1 MQEVNNTSA
10 LEEQLYYIGECKK
23 FLEKKTK
30 EIGRPLYA
38 CVHTF
43 GCQMNAR
50 DSEKLLGVLKEIGYL
65 ETEDEDK
72 SDFVIYNTCTVRE
85 NANLKVY
92 GRLGHLKNVK
102 RKNPHMLIAM
112 CGCMMQEP
120 DVVEKIRDSYKFVD
134 IVFGTFNI
142 YAMAK
147 LIYNRITSGS
157 QVIDIWEKTKDI
169 VEELPTERKFPFKCV
184 NIRLNPVLI
193 LCTAVIISVLTVSC
207 LMYEEER

>member
-102 RKNPHMLIAM
+102 RKNPNMLIAM

-134 IVFGTFNI
+134 IVLVH
-142 YAMAK
+142 
-147 LIYNRITSGS
+147 LIYMQWQSLYITELHQEARLLIYGKRQRILLRNFLQKESS
-157 QVIDIWEKTKDI
+157 HSNQ
-169 VEELPTERKFPFKCV
+169 
-184 NIRLNPVLI
+184 VLI
-193 LCTAVIISVLTVSC
+193 LCTAVIISVLTVLC

>member
-134 IVFGTFNI
+134 IVLVH
-142 YAMAK
+142 
-147 LIYNRITSGS
+147 LIYMQWQSLYITELHQEARLLIYGKRQRILLRSFLQKES
-157 QVIDIWEKTKDI
+157 SHSNQ
-169 VEELPTERKFPFKCV
+169 
-184 NIRLNPVLI
+184 VLI
-193 LCTAVIISVLTVSC
+193 LCTAVIISVLTVLC

>member
-23 FLEKKTK
+23 LLEKKTK

-92 GRLGHLKNVK
+92 
-102 RKNPHMLIAM
+102 
-112 CGCMMQEP
+112 
-120 DVVEKIRDSYKFVD
+120 
-134 IVFGTFNI
+134 
-142 YAMAK
+142 
-147 LIYNRITSGS
+147 
-157 QVIDIWEKTKDI
+157 
-169 VEELPTERKFPFKCV
+169 
-184 NIRLNPVLI
+184 
-193 LCTAVIISVLTVSC
+193 
-207 LMYEEER
+207 

>member
-134 IVFGTFNI
+134 IVLVH
-142 YAMAK
+142 
-147 LIYNRITSGS
+147 LIYMQWQSLYITELHQEARLLISGKRQRILLRSFLQKES
-157 QVIDIWEKTKDI
+157 SHSNQ
-169 VEELPTERKFPFKCV
+169 
-184 NIRLNPVLI
+184 VLI

>member
-85 NANLKVY
+85 MPTL
-92 GRLGHLKNVK
+92 RF
-102 RKNPHMLIAM
+102 M
-112 CGCMMQEP
+112 
-120 DVVEKIRDSYKFVD
+120 DVLVILRMSKERIPICLLRCVD
-134 IVFGTFNI
+134 V
-142 YAMAK
+142 
-147 LIYNRITSGS
+147 
-157 QVIDIWEKTKDI
+157 
-169 VEELPTERKFPFKCV
+169 
-184 NIRLNPVLI
+184 
-193 LCTAVIISVLTVSC
+193 
-207 LMYEEER
+207 

>member
-102 RKNPHMLIAM
+102 RKNPNMLIAM

-120 DVVEKIRDSYKFVD
+120 DVV
-134 IVFGTFNI
+134 
-142 YAMAK
+142 
-147 LIYNRITSGS
+147 
-157 QVIDIWEKTKDI
+157 
-169 VEELPTERKFPFKCV
+169 
-184 NIRLNPVLI
+184 
-193 LCTAVIISVLTVSC
+193 
-207 LMYEEER
+207 

>member
-134 IVFGTFNI
+134 CS
-142 YAMAK
+142 YH
-147 LIYNRITSGS
+147 
-157 QVIDIWEKTKDI
+157 
-169 VEELPTERKFPFKCV
+169 
-184 NIRLNPVLI
+184 RLSLD
-193 LCTAVIISVLTVSC
+193 
-207 LMYEEER
+207 

>member
-23 FLEKKTK
+23 FLKKKTK

-147 LIYNRITSGS
+147 LIYNRHQEARLLISGKRQRILLRS
-157 QVIDIWEKTKDI
+157 FLQKESSHS
-169 VEELPTERKFPFKCV
+169 
-184 NIRLNPVLI
+184 NQVLI
-193 LCTAVIISVLTVSC
+193 LCTVVIISVLTVSC

>member
-147 LIYNRITSGS
+147 LIYNRIHQEARLLISGKRQRILLRS
-157 QVIDIWEKTKDI
+157 FLQKESSHS
-169 VEELPTERKFPFKCV
+169 
-184 NIRLNPVLI
+184 NQVLI

>member
-134 IVFGTFNI
+134 IVLVH
-142 YAMAK
+142 
-147 LIYNRITSGS
+147 LIYMQWQSLYITELHQEVRLLISGKRQRILLRSFLQKES
-157 QVIDIWEKTKDI
+157 SHSNQ
-169 VEELPTERKFPFKCV
+169 
-184 NIRLNPVLI
+184 VLI

>member
-120 DVVEKIRDSYKFVD
+120 DVVEKITELHQEARL
-134 IVFGTFNI
+134 
-142 YAMAK
+142 
-147 LIYNRITSGS
+147 LISGKRQRILLRSFLQKES
-157 QVIDIWEKTKDI
+157 SHSNQ
-169 VEELPTERKFPFKCV
+169 
-184 NIRLNPVLI
+184 VLI

>member
-23 FLEKKTK
+23 FLEEKTK

-134 IVFGTFNI
+134 IVLVH
-142 YAMAK
+142 
-147 LIYNRITSGS
+147 LIYMQWQSLYITELHQEARLLIYGIRQRILLRSFLQKES
-157 QVIDIWEKTKDI
+157 SHSNQ
-169 VEELPTERKFPFKCV
+169 
-184 NIRLNPVLI
+184 VLI

>member
-102 RKNPHMLIAM
+102 RKNPNMLIAM

-134 IVFGTFNI
+134 IVLEH
-142 YAMAK
+142 
-147 LIYNRITSGS
+147 LIYMQWQSLYITELHQEARLLISGKRQRILLRSFLQKES
-157 QVIDIWEKTKDI
+157 SHSNQ
-169 VEELPTERKFPFKCV
+169 
-184 NIRLNPVLI
+184 VLI
-193 LCTAVIISVLTVSC
+193 LCTAVIISVLTVLC

>member
-1 MQEVNNTSA
+1 MNLIDLRYIDNLKDLDLDTVDISKPAPEFEPNRQFYFMAKARSWVKKKS
-10 LEEQLYYIGECKK
+10 EEL
-23 FLEKKTK
+23 
-30 EIGRPLYA
+30 GRPMTFFTQ
-38 CVHTF
+38 TF

-147 LIYNRITSGS
+147 LI
-157 QVIDIWEKTKDI
+157 
-169 VEELPTERKFPFKCV
+169 
-184 NIRLNPVLI
+184 
-193 LCTAVIISVLTVSC
+193 
-207 LMYEEER
+207 

>member
-1 MQEVNNTSA
+1 
-10 LEEQLYYIGECKK
+10 
-23 FLEKKTK
+23 
-30 EIGRPLYA
+30 
-38 CVHTF
+38 
-43 GCQMNAR
+43 MNAR

-157 QVIDIWEKTKDI
+157 QVIDIWERQRILLRSFLQK
-169 VEELPTERKFPFKCV
+169 ESSHS
-184 NIRLNPVLI
+184 NQVLI

>member
-23 FLEKKTK
+23 FLEKKIK

-112 CGCMMQEP
+112 CG
-120 DVVEKIRDSYKFVD
+120 
-134 IVFGTFNI
+134 
-142 YAMAK
+142 
-147 LIYNRITSGS
+147 
-157 QVIDIWEKTKDI
+157 
-169 VEELPTERKFPFKCV
+169 
-184 NIRLNPVLI
+184 
-193 LCTAVIISVLTVSC
+193 
-207 LMYEEER
+207 